1 MTTTYLLQQLINGL
15 VLGSQYALFAA
26 GLTLIFGVLRIL
38 NVAHGAVFMWGGMAA
53 LVLVTKAGLPLV
65 LGVVGGGIASGAI
78 SVFINRVGFLKLRKN
93 PTNSFVDSLAPFVAS
108 IGFMM
113 LLVNLAQHIFGSS
126 VWRFPSEHLPT
137 GVFTFWGL
145 FITKSQLYVLI
156 PSILI
161 ILGVHYF
168 IVHSR
173 TGKAIRAIAF
183 NETIARLLG
192 IPVEPIIT
200 RVFLLAGLIAGVA
213 GSLTGIAFSVGP
225 FMAHDV
231 LLKGF
236 AAIILGG
243 LGSLGG
249 SLLGGIIIGISEVLG
264 VTLISSDFKDFT
276 AFLVLFLVLLV
287 RPQGL
292 FGKKEGIRA

>member
-1 MTTTYLLQQLINGL
+1 M
-15 VLGSQYALFAA
+15 
-26 GLTLIFGVLRIL
+26 
-38 NVAHGAVFMWGGMAA
+38 
-53 LVLVTKAGLPLV
+53 
-65 LGVVGGGIASGAI
+65 
-78 SVFINRVGFLKLRKN
+78 
-93 PTNSFVDSLAPFVAS
+93 
-108 IGFMM
+108 
-113 LLVNLAQHIFGSS
+113 
-126 VWRFPSEHLPT
+126 
-137 GVFTFWGL
+137 
-145 FITKSQLYVLI
+145 LI